1 VNNKTVAQV
10 SLAIAWMHV
19 INCN

>member
-19 INCN
+19 INCI